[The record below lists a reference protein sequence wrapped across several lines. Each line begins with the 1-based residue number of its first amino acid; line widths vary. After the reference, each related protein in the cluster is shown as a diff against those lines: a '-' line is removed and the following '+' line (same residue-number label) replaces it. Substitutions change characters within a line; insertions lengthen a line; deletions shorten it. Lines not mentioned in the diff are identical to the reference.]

1 MICGFLR
8 RKGRRQR
15 RPGKAREPFLS
26 YYRSRVGEVVRWSR
40 KVGRLYFELQELWLA
55 TRGRARFQENLEQMK
70 RRYEEML
77 EQFDSSAAR
86 ARLRE
91 NVEQLK
97 RRYEGMREQVE
108 GSASRAGARIG
119 RLAARMPVIG
129 IKTATRKHIN
139 DYWSQTYER
148 LRRGSLLRIN
158 PFKVSFYLLRD
169 VKLCFWFNMAFLMAY
184 TK

>member
-1 MICGFLR
+1 MGYSDLMDGEGEPDSR
-8 RKGRRQR
+8 SGGAGP
-15 RPGKAREPFLS
+15 RPVAAVPAAAQLE
-26 YYRSRVGEVVRWSR
+26 
-40 KVGRLYFELQELWLA
+40 EL
-55 TRGRARFQENLEQMK
+55 RGRVAAAV
-70 RRYEEML
+70 RRNCP
-77 EQFDSSAAR
+77 SW
-86 ARLRE
+86 
-91 NVEQLK
+91 
-97 RRYEGMREQVE
+97 MREQVE